1 MRRSHRL
8 ALLEEESWVFS
19 KPKSQSNSSV
29 VPLPQLSPPSSP
41 VPVVAKRSIYQ
52 QTIDSLCRYELDPPQ
67 CISLTSSPHTS
78 PKKVREEKL
87 SSPTHH
93 TPGGTS
99 KSLSRIFDT
108 STQSEK
114 GKELPHFF
122 SDESVCESP
131 RSIRS
136 L

>member
-1 MRRSHRL
+1 MRRSNRL

-19 KPKSQSNSSV
+19 KPKSRPHSSV

-41 VPVVAKRSIYQ
+41 IPVVAERSIYQ
-52 QTIDSLCRYELDPPQ
+52 QTIDSLCRYELAPPQ

-99 KSLSRIFDT
+99 KSFSRIFDT
-108 STQSEK
+108 YTRL
-114 GKELPHFF
+114 GKEKDLAQCFE
-122 SDESVCESP
+122 DDSVCASP